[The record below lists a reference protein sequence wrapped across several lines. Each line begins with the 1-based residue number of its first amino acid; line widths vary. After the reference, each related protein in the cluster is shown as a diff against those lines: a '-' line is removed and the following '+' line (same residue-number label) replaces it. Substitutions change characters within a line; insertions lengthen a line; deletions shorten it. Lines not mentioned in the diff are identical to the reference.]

1 MHRGCW
7 VHRPVCEA
15 KGALPLTPH
24 MRRQLCSQGS
34 PCGAGPC
41 QFCSTLEVYFACPRA
56 AAAQLCMPAQ
66 ARVEIMRIHMR
77 DKQVDPSLDVRR
89 LARACAGFTGAEI
102 MGLMNRAAA
111 RAVRDK
117 QKTISEDTI
126 FKVLPTRPAPRVP
139 RFMVA
144 C

>member
-1 MHRGCW
+1 MHHARG
-7 VHRPVCEA
+7 
-15 KGALPLTPH
+15 
-24 MRRQLCSQGS
+24 
-34 PCGAGPC
+34 
-41 QFCSTLEVYFACPRA
+41 
-56 AAAQLCMPAQ
+56 AAAQLHALAQ

-126 FKVLPTRPAPRVP
+126 FKVLPAWPAQ
-139 RFMVA
+139 A
-144 C
+144 CGLR